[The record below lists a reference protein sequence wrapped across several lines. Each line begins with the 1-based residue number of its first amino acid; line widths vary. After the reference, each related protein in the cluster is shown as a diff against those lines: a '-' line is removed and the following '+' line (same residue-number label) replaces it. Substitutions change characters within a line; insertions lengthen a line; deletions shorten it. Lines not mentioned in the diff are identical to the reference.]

1 VVTVY
6 AFCNTFQLL
15 TFIRN
20 SEKGRKELVYV
31 TVEELQQLA
40 NGKRCLFEQIVGL
53 PEKIK

>member
-6 AFCNTFQLL
+6 AFFNTFQLL
-15 TFIRN
+15 TFISN
-20 SEKGRKELVYV
+20 FEKGRKELVYV